1 MRRRSSIFLLEIVIA
16 IFLVGLFSVY
26 FIRSSI
32 HHIYQERKALLDLV
46 FEDQYNLARMKLIA
60 ENWNKVDKLPTVE
73 NAAPLLSQSFT
84 ANLGGQSYSREKNY
98 KVWCASKYQNHFSL
112 ILKED
117 KKKYRFLV
125 QKEAAP
131 SAVPD
136 SKPESAAAS

>member
-1 MRRRSSIFLLEIVIA
+1 MRRRSPIFLLEIVIA

-60 ENWNKVDKLPTVE
+60 ENWNTVDKLPTVE
-73 NAAPLLSQSFT
+73 SAAPLLSKPCT
-84 ANLGGQSYSREKNY
+84 ATVGGKTYARKKEF
-98 KVWCASKYQNHFSL
+98 KVWCAGKHQNHFSL
-112 ILKED
+112 LLKED

-125 QKEAAP
+125 QKEAPP
-131 SAVPD
+131 SATPD
-136 SKPESAAAS
+136 SKPESMAS